1 MNLSSRDQ
9 RQLLGRQAFSALH
22 SIVRNARVHGRDNDA
37 FGAPIEQLCLAIAE
51 LISIDGAFDLR
62 IADDGI
68 YVNRQAVRFEA
79 TTTSLAGWLRTE
91 LTGRRLQG
99 FSASEVPPV
108 EELRVLVQLFTPE
121 SAALTALP
129 KLPTLKLHGQAG
141 GQTAAQHSSRD
152 TRLVDAY
159 SHAVFFVGRYVELLR
174 SGGQN
179 IPVWAAS
186 RVVQDLVDMAAET
199 PLRFLQLA
207 RTKAGGEA
215 YWGYHA
221 ANVAV
226 LSITFGA
233 RLGLERRRLHDLG
246 MTALF
251 HDVGM
256 AALPQAILNKEE
268 SLEQRERAAVA
279 ASPLFAARAIL
290 REREVHAAALD
301 RAQGALEC
309 HLERPAGVIGR
320 ILGICE
326 AFDSLTT
333 TRPWR
338 KAHSPA
344 VALQVMQSELARKL
358 DPQLLP
364 LFRQLA
370 QRLE

>member
-9 RQLLGRQAFSALH
+9 RQLLGRQAFLALH

-37 FGAPIEQLCLAIAE
+37 FGAPIEQLCLSMVE

-62 IADDGI
+62 VADDGI
-68 YVNRQAVRFEA
+68 YVNRQSVRFEA
-79 TTTSLAGWLRTE
+79 ATAALATWVRAEMGAR
-91 LTGRRLQG
+91 GLQG
-99 FSASEVPPV
+99 FSASELPPV
-108 EELRVLVQLFTPE
+108 EELRVLVHLFTPE
-121 SAALTALP
+121 SGALGELP
-129 KLPTLKLHGQAG
+129 RLPTLKLHGEKA
-141 GQTAAQHSSRD
+141 GQTAAVQTSHD

-186 RVVQDLVDMAAET
+186 RVVQDLVDLSAET

-226 LSITFGA
+226 LAISFGA
-233 RLGLERRRLHDLG
+233 RLGFPRRRLHDLG
-246 MTALF
+246 MTSLF

-309 HLERPAGVIGR
+309 HLERPAGLIGR
-320 ILGICE
+320 VLGICE
-326 AFDSLTT
+326 AYDSLTT

-338 KAHSPA
+338 KAHSPS
-344 VALQVMQSELARKL
+344 VALVVMESELGRKL

-364 LFRQLA
+364 LFKQLVE
-370 QRLE
+370 RLE